1 MSKIVFRNYSKKAVR
16 NLLKEVGKERYE
28 CALKDAGL
36 YSSKPITLQGFY
48 FEYEMD
54 TEGIHLNLFYRY
66 PSRVVFLIMPV
77 LGFWS
82 VPYEGWE
89 MERKE

>member
-1 MSKIVFRNYSKKAVR
+1 M
-16 NLLKEVGKERYE
+16 LKEVGKERYE

-36 YSSKPITLQGFY
+36 YSSRPITLQGFY

-66 PSRVVFLIMPV
+66 PSRVVFFDNASFRILECSLRGMGNGEEGVIENLIHC
-77 LGFWS
+77 
-82 VPYEGWE
+82 YCY
-89 MERKE
+89 R